1 MAMRPSGSSRSKVP
15 VLLICLIIMVY
26 LGYNIGFLVVRNYR
40 WTRALSVIT
49 SEMYRTLQLQP
60 ISIQRGYNLDLFAK
74 LFTEIDTDF
83 RHGNCAKSIPEI
95 DWKEQISVIIVFRNE
110 PQMLLLS
117 TIESFV
123 CIFFERKS
131 IICYFCSRKCWIF
144 LKIIST

>member
-15 VLLICLIIMVY
+15 VLLIGLIIMVY

-49 SEMYRTLQLQP
+49 SAMYRTLQLQP
-60 ISIQRGYNLDLFAK
+60 ISIQRGYNLDLFAN

-83 RHGNCAKSIPEI
+83 RHGNCAKSISEI
-95 DWKEQISVIIVFRNE
+95 DWKKQISVIIVFRNE

-131 IICYFCSRKCWIF
+131 IICYFCSRKCGIF